1 MKKVNR
7 RTALG
12 ALGAAGV
19 ALMGDP
25 LMPFETN
32 PSGGDPRHSALAKF
46 SARTREAL
54 LRMLN
59 QADFRG
65 RIPAA
70 EVRRLAGA
78 EIKDADALM
87 VALLPLARTY
97 ARPPVSN
104 YQVGAVVRG
113 ASGSLYVG
121 ANLEFPGQALGFSV
135 HAEQSALSNAYG
147 HDEKG
152 VSSIAVTAAPCGHC
166 RQFMIE
172 LAPRGEIQVWVAG
185 KPPQSLASLLPL
197 AFGPEDLGLEHGAFP
212 VAEADLAAPPGPADE
227 LTAAAFAAARKSWAP
242 YTKAHSGAA
251 LLTKPGRISRGSYI
265 ENAAFNPSLPPL
277 EAALAALIL
286 AGGEAADISRTVL
299 VERKGALISQKV
311 ITEIALTAV
320 APAAR
325 LEVVTVLAK
334 A

>member
-25 LMPFETN
+25 LIPFETN
-32 PSGGDPRHSALAKF
+32 SRDPRRRALAKF
-46 SARTREAL
+46 SARTRQGL
-54 LRMLN
+54 LRLLN
-59 QADFRG
+59 QTDFEG

-70 EVRRLAGA
+70 SARSLGQA
-78 EIKDADALM
+78 EGKTAEELM
-87 VALLPLARTY
+87 IALLPLARTY

-113 ASGSLYVG
+113 ASGSLYLG
-121 ANLEFPGQALGFSV
+121 ANLEIPGQALGFSV

-152 VSSIAVTAAPCGHC
+152 VTSIAVTAAPCGHC
-166 RQFMIE
+166 RQFMNE
-172 LAPRGEIQVWVAG
+172 LSPRGEIQVWAG
-185 KPPQSLASLLPL
+185 GRPPQSLSSLLPL

-212 VAEADLAAPPGPADE
+212 VIETNLAAPRGGTDR
-227 LTAAAFAAARKSWAP
+227 LTLAALEAARKSWAP
-242 YTKAHSGAA
+242 YTKAQSGVA
-251 LLTKPGRISRGSYI
+251 LVTKQGRIHRGSYI

-286 AGGEAADISRTVL
+286 AGGEPAEVSRAVL
-299 VERKGALISQKV
+299 VERQNALISQQG
-311 ITEIALTAV
+311 ISEIVLRAV

-325 LEVVTVLAK
+325 LEVVTVLTK